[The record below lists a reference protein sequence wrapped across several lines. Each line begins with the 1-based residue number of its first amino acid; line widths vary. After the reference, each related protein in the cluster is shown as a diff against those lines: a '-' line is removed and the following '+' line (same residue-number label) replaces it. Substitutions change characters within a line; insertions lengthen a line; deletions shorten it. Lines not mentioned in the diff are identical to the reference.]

1 MQYIQNNVFLNLCNN
16 IRGWKKGGYFMEFQ
30 SLLEERKSM
39 RGYDS
44 SKKVTKEQLETIIS
58 AAILAP
64 SWKNQQTS
72 RYYCVISDE
81 KVKEFSA
88 KCLPEFNQKNSNG
101 AALVVTTFVKGIVG
115 FNINTGE
122 AINECGDGWGYY
134 DLGLHNENFIL
145 KAKELGLDT
154 LIMGIRDEGAIRA
167 FLDIPETEQVV
178 AVIAVGYGNKD
189 MTRPKRKTVEEI
201 AKFL

>member
-1 MQYIQNNVFLNLCNN
+1 
-16 IRGWKKGGYFMEFQ
+16 MEFQ
-30 SLLEERKSM
+30 NLLEERKSM
-39 RGYDS
+39 RGYDGT
-44 SKKVTKEQLETIIS
+44 KKVTKEQLDTIIS
-58 AAILAP
+58 SAILAP

-72 RYYCVISDE
+72 RYYCIISNE
-81 KVKEFSA
+81 KIKKFSE

-101 AALVVTTFVKGIVG
+101 AALVVTTFVKGVVG
-115 FNINTGE
+115 FNVNTGE
-122 AINECGDGWGYY
+122 PVNDCGDGWGYY

-154 LIMGIRDEGAIRA
+154 LIMGIRDEKAIRE

-189 MTRPKRKTVEEI
+189 MTRPQRKSVEEI
-201 AKFL
+201 TKYL

>member
-1 MQYIQNNVFLNLCNN
+1 
-16 IRGWKKGGYFMEFQ
+16 MEFQ
-30 SLLEERKSM
+30 NLLEERKSM
-39 RGYDS
+39 CGYDGT
-44 SKKVTKEQLETIIS
+44 KKVTKEQLDTIIS
-58 AAILAP
+58 SAILAP

-81 KVKEFSA
+81 KIKKFSE

-101 AALVVTTFVKGIVG
+101 AALVVTTFVKGVVG
-115 FNINTGE
+115 FNVNTGE
-122 AINECGDGWGYY
+122 PVNDCGDGWGYY

-154 LIMGIRDEGAIRA
+154 LIMGIRDEKAIRE

-189 MTRPKRKTVEEI
+189 MTRPQRKSVEEI
-201 AKFL
+201 TKYL

>member
-1 MQYIQNNVFLNLCNN
+1 
-16 IRGWKKGGYFMEFQ
+16 MEFQ
-30 SLLEERKSM
+30 NLLEERKSM
-39 RGYDS
+39 RGYDGT
-44 SKKVTKEQLETIIS
+44 KKVTKEQLDTIIS
-58 AAILAP
+58 SAILAP

-81 KVKEFSA
+81 KIKKFSE

-101 AALVVTTFVKGIVG
+101 AALVVTTFVKGVVG
-115 FNINTGE
+115 FNVNTGE
-122 AINECGDGWGYY
+122 PVNDCGDGWGYY

-154 LIMGIRDEGAIRA
+154 LIMGIRDEKTIRE

-189 MTRPKRKTVEEI
+189 MTRPQRKSVEEI
-201 AKFL
+201 TKYL

>member
-1 MQYIQNNVFLNLCNN
+1 MELQN
-16 IRGWKKGGYFMEFQ
+16 
-30 SLLEERKSM
+30 LLEERKSM
-39 RGYDS
+39 RGYDGT
-44 SKKVTKEQLETIIS
+44 KKVTKEQLDTIIS
-58 AAILAP
+58 SAILAP

-72 RYYCVISDE
+72 RYYCIISDE
-81 KVKEFSA
+81 KIKKFSE

-101 AALVVTTFVKGIVG
+101 AALVVTTFVKGVVG
-115 FNINTGE
+115 FNVNTGE
-122 AINECGDGWGYY
+122 PVNDCGDGWGYY

-154 LIMGIRDEGAIRA
+154 LIMGIRDEKAIRE

-189 MTRPKRKTVEEI
+189 MTRPQRKSVEEI
-201 AKFL
+201 TKYL